1 MRGSIG
7 ERQIKEAKV
16 MGANRINWN
25 KFFLVLLFVF
35 PTLFFYGT
43 FNLIGIVRT
52 FYYSFFEWKGISAN
66 KTFIGFNNYVNVL
79 HDSMFWNALK
89 NNLILVL
96 TSVCIQLPGGLLLA
110 LLINSKIKG
119 AKFFRTVYFMPMLLS
134 TVATGIMWILF
145 YDPHFGLLTK
155 LFNVLGIKVSTAFL
169 SGPSALFSILFV
181 ICWQFIPYYMI
192 IMGAGLTNIDKELY
206 EAATID
212 GANSWQSF
220 WRITLPLLVPT
231 IRIAAVLQIVGSLK
245 YFDLFY
251 IMMGGS
257 PNAYTELMATY
268 MYKKGFT
275 ELQMG
280 YGSTIAAYMFI
291 ISFIFVFIFLSMT
304 QKKGEE

>member
-1 MRGSIG
+1 MRGKS
-7 ERQIKEAKV
+7 EEKQIKGSK
-16 MGANRINWN
+16 MMKANSIKWD
-25 KFFLVLLFVF
+25 KFLLVLFFVF
-35 PTLFFYGT
+35 PALFFYGT

-66 KTFIGFNNYVNVL
+66 KTFVGFNNYVSVF

-96 TSVCIQLPGGLLLA
+96 TSICVQLPGGLMLA
-110 LLINSKIKG
+110 LLVNSKIKG
-119 AKFFRTVYFMPMLLS
+119 TKFFRTVYFMPMLLS

-145 YDPHFGLLTK
+145 YDPHFGLLVK
-155 LFNVLGIKVSTAFL
+155 LFNILGIKAPVFL
-169 SGPSALFSILFV
+169 SGTSALFSILFV
-181 ICWQFIPYYMI
+181 VCWQFIPYYMI

-212 GANSWQSF
+212 GANSWQCF
-220 WRITLPLLVPT
+220 WKITLPLLIPT

-257 PNAYTELMATY
+257 PNVYTELMATY

-280 YGSTIAAYMFI
+280 YASTIAAYMFI
-291 ISFIFVFIFLSMT
+291 ISFVFVFIFLSIS